1 MTPTPP
7 HPDDDNCPASPAD
20 HPPPDG
26 GVVRLTSKDIGRL
39 VGVSQ
44 ATVSNAINRPHLVA
58 PATLA
63 AIERV
68 MADHGYSVNSSARAL
83 KSGIGKALGVVVLD
97 VANPFW
103 GEVVKG
109 IETVTAPGR
118 IPLII
123 GSSNEDA
130 ETESAIFQSF
140 ESQGVRGIL
149 VAPTPSNLPLL
160 RRFRAKGIQVVLLDS
175 EDPQGEFPSISLDH
189 AAGAELAAAY
199 LRDGGHREV
208 ALVNGSPEISWCAS
222 RSRGFHAGFA
232 GIADARIH
240 EISRSAMTVEEGRQ
254 SVDVLL
260 DLLKQQSPIT
270 AVFCTNDMLAL
281 GVLKGLHERGIAV
294 PGDLS
299 VVGYDDAV
307 FAELLSPGLTTV
319 HQNATAIGRAAAL
332 LMTLDADGPQ
342 LPEPLQP
349 PHLVVRGS
357 ARSLR

>member
-1 MTPTPP
+1 M
-7 HPDDDNCPASPAD
+7 
-20 HPPPDG
+20 
-26 GVVRLTSKDIGRL
+26 RLTSKDIGRL

-97 VANPFW
+97 AANPFW

-160 RRFRAKGIQVVLLDS
+160 RRG
-175 EDPQGEFPSISLDH
+175 
-189 AAGAELAAAY
+189 GAL
-199 LRDGGHREV
+199 
-208 ALVNGSPEISWCAS
+208 
-222 RSRGFHAGFA
+222 
-232 GIADARIH
+232 
-240 EISRSAMTVEEGRQ
+240 
-254 SVDVLL
+254 
-260 DLLKQQSPIT
+260 
-270 AVFCTNDMLAL
+270 
-281 GVLKGLHERGIAV
+281 
-294 PGDLS
+294 
-299 VVGYDDAV
+299 
-307 FAELLSPGLTTV
+307 
-319 HQNATAIGRAAAL
+319 
-332 LMTLDADGPQ
+332 
-342 LPEPLQP
+342 
-349 PHLVVRGS
+349 
-357 ARSLR
+357 